1 MRAQWV
7 CSKAGNKSNDDDDD
21 HQNSAIRGVARSLC
35 LYQLITSTRKQWG
48 ELKDVCCTVGT
59 DYSPLPLVRQQD
71 TPLRALPGSSQCSS
85 CAAAHEDRLPLHP
98 PASQRLL
105 QHMVWGQLV
114 SSWILMFC
122 YWTAQGHLRTNHTFK
137 ILLHQFETPL
147 QTLLQR
153 Q

>member
-1 MRAQWV
+1 MYGVHRTRRDGSSFLWHQPCQRCKYTASVDIQKTRYKKLVTRVKSHAITFESAQKRGI
-7 CSKAGNKSNDDDDD
+7 KAMMMMIIIKT
-21 HQNSAIRGVARSLC
+21 RGVARSLC

-105 QHMVWGQLV
+105 QHMV
-114 SSWILMFC
+114 
-122 YWTAQGHLRTNHTFK
+122 
-137 ILLHQFETPL
+137 
-147 QTLLQR
+147 
-153 Q
+153 